1 MCVASSSQPS
11 PRDLIAGPTPAPY
24 ARDGPF
30 AARPDLPHSAVRGS
44 RERGA
49 RFLAPLTPTLSRVSG
64 EGAGGPPLA
73 DGDRCR
79 FSHPLARTAG
89 EGQG

>member
-49 RFLAPLTPTLSRVSG
+49 RFLAPSPQPSPVFRERG
-64 EGAGGPPLA
+64 QE
-73 DGDRCR
+73 
-79 FSHPLARTAG
+79 ARP
-89 EGQG
+89 